1 MKASVILG
9 VSHMLLGICIKGA
22 NAVYFKRELDLYHEF
37 IPQLLLLTCMFGYMD
52 LLIVVKWLTNWEG
65 REAQAPSIVGTM
77 IQLFL
82 QFGEPKSPTD
92 LSIIEDQ
99 AYWSKL
105 LLVVIFITPPWM
117 LLAKP
122 LKLKAEHERL
132 MKEKEAQG
140 GDYEM

>member
-1 MKASVILG
+1 
-9 VSHMLLGICIKGA
+9 
-22 NAVYFKRELDLYHEF
+22 
-37 IPQLLLLTCMFGYMD
+37 
-52 LLIVVKWLTNWEG
+52 
-65 REAQAPSIVGTM
+65 
-77 IQLFL
+77 L

-122 LKLKAEHERL
+122 MKLKAEHERL
-132 MKEKEAQG
+132 MQEKEAQG
-140 GDYEM
+140 GDYEMQNVVDAAEK